1 MSGGLQLGYL
11 VIDATDL
18 DAWHTHMTH
27 ELGLMPGLSIGAE
40 RNYRLDSRQMR
51 FQVQHA
57 DVDDIA
63 VIGLVATTTEKF
75 VELVQQLERAGV
87 PLDHGDGKLQDL
99 RRVAELVAFTAPGGV
114 RVELAHGQRRALE
127 PFFSPVV
134 VQGFVAESLGL
145 GHAVMMVDNLA
156 EASQFW
162 VDVLGFELSD
172 ESFIETAAGE
182 LRAAFFH
189 CNRRHHSIAVAQ
201 RPPRWTGSKR
211 LLHFMIQ
218 AQDID
223 AVGMAF
229 DRAVDAGLRI
239 SRSLGR
245 HPSDRMFSFYA
256 STPAGFDAEV
266 GWGAI
271 EIGEEWEVVQY
282 DHISAWGHRFLG
294 VVKGQEQR

>member
-1 MSGGLQLGYL
+1 MTGSLQLGYL

-18 DAWHTHMTH
+18 DAWHIHMTR
-27 ELGLMPGLSIGAE
+27 ELGLMPGSSVNGE

-51 FQVQHA
+51 FQVQAA
-57 DVDDIA
+57 DVDDVA
-63 VIGLVATTTEKF
+63 VIGLVATTREKF
-75 VELVQQLERAGV
+75 AELVGNLERAGV
-87 PLDHGDGKLQDL
+87 PLERGDGKLQEL
-99 RRVAELVAFTAPGGV
+99 RRVAELVAFTAPGDV
-114 RVELAHGQRRALE
+114 RVELTHGQRRALE
-127 PFFSPVV
+127 PFSSPLV

-156 EASQFW
+156 EASRFW

-172 ESFIETAAGE
+172 ESFIDIEAGE
-182 LRAAFFH
+182 LRAAFFR

-201 RPPRWTGSKR
+201 RPPRWTGSKH

-218 AQDID
+218 AQDMD

-229 DRAVDAGLRI
+229 DRALDAGLRI

-245 HPSDRMFSFYA
+245 HPNDRMFSFYA

-266 GWGAI
+266 GWGAR
-271 EIGEEWEVVQY
+271 ETDEDWEVVQY

-294 VVKGQEQR
+294 VTEGQQQR